1 MTHST
6 ESSRCTYR
14 DPAGRRCRLPRKPR
28 HPAYCVHHARFSSE
42 GVLEDP
48 EQLAADVLGTE
59 IDFSD
64 ARSLN
69 RVAGKLLLCFL
80 SGRIPARHA
89 AVAGYLCQLVIQT
102 LPHIERQERPPA
114 PEPIEYQ
121 FVSDIPQPDYSEVI
135 ARYQAEREL
144 RKQKSSTEAL
154 TK

>member
-14 DPAGRRCRLPRKPR
+14 DPSGRRCRLPRKPR
-28 HPAYCVHHARFSSE
+28 HPAYCPHHARFSWE

-48 EQLAADVLGTE
+48 EKLAADVLGPE
-59 IDFSD
+59 IDFAD

-80 SGRIPARHA
+80 TGRIPARHA

-102 LPHIERQERPPA
+102 LPHIERQKRS
-114 PEPIEYQ
+114 PEPERIEYQ
-121 FVSDIPQPDYSEVI
+121 LVSNVPRPDYTEQA
-135 ARYQAEREL
+135 ARYKQLAEQRM
-144 RKQKSSTEAL
+144 QKESLEGNP
-154 TK
+154 K